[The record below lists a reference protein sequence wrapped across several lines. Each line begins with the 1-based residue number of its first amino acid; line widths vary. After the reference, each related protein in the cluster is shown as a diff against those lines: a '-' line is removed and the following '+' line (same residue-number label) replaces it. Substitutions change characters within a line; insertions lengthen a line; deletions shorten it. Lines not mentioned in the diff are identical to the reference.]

1 MNGCRLKMEEL
12 EDKKKTRYRFTVNRK
27 LSK

>member
-12 EDKKKTRYRFTVNRK
+12 EDKKTRYRFTVNGK
-27 LSK
+27 LN